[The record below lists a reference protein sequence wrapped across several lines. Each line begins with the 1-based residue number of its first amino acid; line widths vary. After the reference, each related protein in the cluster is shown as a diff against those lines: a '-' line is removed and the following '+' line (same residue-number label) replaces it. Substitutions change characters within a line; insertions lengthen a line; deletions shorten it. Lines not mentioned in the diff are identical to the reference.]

1 MGKPASYR
9 LKIRVSNDREL
20 QWDTNL
26 NLNLNPN
33 LNLPRF

>member
-9 LKIRVSNDREL
+9 LKIRVSTDREL

-26 NLNLNPN
+26 NLKPN